1 MDQRTAIDV
10 LLAYACCNSK
20 NKCNICPWNDTE
32 DCKSTSFFEV
42 LDDAID
48 VACKNRKEDNT
59 W

>member
-20 NKCNICPWNDTE
+20 NKCDICPWNDTE

-48 VACKNRKEDNT
+48 VVGKTGRKYNI

>member
-1 MDQRTAIDV
+1 MDQKTAIDI

-20 NKCNICPWNDTE
+20 NKCDICPWSNTE

-48 VACKNRKEDNT
+48 VVGKIERKYNA